1 MIICNENQIFTI
13 WMQKPNEYFF
23 FLLKEKA
30 QKCTLN
36 TIEEE
41 YPYN

>member
-1 MIICNENQIFTI
+1 MKTKFLQFECKNQTNI
-13 WMQKPNEYFF
+13 FF

-36 TIEEE
+36 TIKEE

>member
-1 MIICNENQIFTI
+1 MKTKFLQFECKNQT
-13 WMQKPNEYFF
+13 NFF